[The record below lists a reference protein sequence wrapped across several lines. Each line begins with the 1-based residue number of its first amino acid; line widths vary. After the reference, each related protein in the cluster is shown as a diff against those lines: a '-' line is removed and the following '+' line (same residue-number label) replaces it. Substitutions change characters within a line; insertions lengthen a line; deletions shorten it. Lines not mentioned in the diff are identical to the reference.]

1 MVRFIVKER
10 VSKPEQLRSFKG
22 KSETLFKVFTAVST
36 RWVII
41 VVDVT

>member
-22 KSETLFKVFTAVST
+22 KLVILFKVLTAVST
-36 RWVII
+36 RWVLGHHCN
-41 VVDVT
+41 